1 MAEAYD
7 PVAWVEEAAKN
18 GTLAFEVG
26 TDYFDARFVDD
37 ARGAGPEGDDEAYEL
52 IYWDAAEFEEEPELF
67 QNLVISALEKGAEVR
82 TSRRR
87 RG

>member
-7 PVAWVEEAAKN
+7 PVARVEAAAEN

-26 TDYFDARFVDD
+26 TDYCDARFVDD
-37 ARGAGPEGDDEAYEL
+37 ARETGPAEEGAYEL
-52 IYWDAAEFEEEPELF
+52 VYWDEAEFGKEPELF
-67 QNLVISALEKGAEVR
+67 QNLVISALQKGAEIR

-87 RG
+87 